1 MTQPSALLSWGIL
14 GTGRIAK
21 TFAGQLQHASTGRL
35 AAVGSRSRAGADAFA
50 SAFPGI
56 TAHGSY
62 EALLCDPAVEAVYI
76 ATPHAEHARW
86 AIEAARHGKH
96 LLVEKP
102 LALNHAEAMAVAQ
115 AAREH
120 GVFLMEAFMYRT
132 HPQMERVAEI
142 VRSGV
147 LGKLTLL
154 RANFAFGP
162 AAYRP
167 ESRLWQQ
174 ALGGGAILDVGC
186 YPMSFARWIAG
197 LTLGRPFAEPV
208 ELTALGTLHE
218 PSGVDE
224 QALAT
229 LRFEGDLLAE
239 LSTAINSRQ
248 DRSATLFGTKGSL
261 FIPNPWLPGEEAT
274 LELRVGEETQTLAVS
289 EPRPLYALEADAVAA
304 HLAAG
309 ESPRMPVDDT
319 LGNQLALDR
328 WRKAIGLI
336 YENEKEGAST
346 RPLPPLR
353 KAPAAIPPNLY
364 RSVPGIDKPLSR
376 MVLGT
381 DLVNAV
387 IAQPHAFALF
397 DSYLE
402 HGGNTFD
409 TSYHYGSGLGERL
422 LGHWMAQRGVRE
434 KVVVIAKGAH
444 TPNCNPKAMRE
455 QFEISLERMQI
466 DHAEFYLLHRDNPEV
481 PVGEFVDAL
490 NELVDEG
497 RITLF
502 GGSNWSLERVAEANA
517 YAKAHGRQG
526 FGAVSNQFSLA
537 AMNDP
542 IWAGCISASDAAS
555 RQWLTEAQMPF
566 FAWSSQARGFFV
578 RGSRSMTG
586 DAELNRCWYSDDN
599 FRRLERVRQLAR
611 EKKTTPILIA
621 AAYVLHQ
628 PFPMFALIGP
638 QKLSE
643 LAASFQAFGVG
654 LTPEEMA
661 WLNLES
667 DHPRA

>member
-1 MTQPSALLSWGIL
+1 MSQPRTDLSWGIL

-21 TFAGQLQHASTGRL
+21 TFAGQISQSTTGRL
-35 AAVGSRSRAGADAFA
+35 VAVGSRTEAGAAAFA
-50 SAFPGI
+50 QNFPGI

-62 EALLCDPAVEAVYI
+62 RALLEDEAVQAIYI

-102 LALNHAEAMAVAQ
+102 IALNHPEAMAVAE

-142 VRSGV
+142 IRSGV

-162 AAYRP
+162 VAYNP
-167 ESRLWQQ
+167 ESRLFQQ
-174 ALGGGAILDVGC
+174 ALGGGAILDIGC
-186 YPMSFARWIAG
+186 YPMSLARWIAG
-197 LTLGRPFAEPV
+197 ISQGQAFAEPV
-208 ELTALGTLHE
+208 RMTALGQLHE

-229 LRFEGDLLAE
+229 LAFEGGLFAE

-248 DRSATLFGTKGSL
+248 DQSATLFGTGGSL
-261 FIPNPWLPGEEAT
+261 FIPNPWLAGAEAT
-274 LELRVGEETQTLAVS
+274 LELTLAGKKEIITIT

-304 HLAAG
+304 HLEAG
-309 ESPRMPVDDT
+309 ESPVMPVGDT
-319 LGNQLALDR
+319 LGNMLALDR
-328 WRKAIGLI
+328 WRKAIGLV
-336 YENEKEGAST
+336 YDSEKEGALT
-346 RPLPPLR
+346 QPLPPLR
-353 KAPAAIPPNLY
+353 KAPAPIPSNLY
-364 RSVPGIDKPLSR
+364 RKLPGIEKPLSR

-381 DLVNAV
+381 DLVGAV
-387 IAQPHAFALF
+387 MAQPQAFALF
-397 DSYLE
+397 DSYIE

-409 TSYHYGSGLGERL
+409 TAHIYAAGLGERVF
-422 LGHWMAQRGVRE
+422 GHWLTQRGMRE
-434 KVVVIAKGAH
+434 KVVVIAKGGH
-444 TPNCNPKAMRE
+444 TPHCNPKAMRE
-455 QFEISLERMQI
+455 QLEISFERMQI
-466 DHAEFYLLHRDNPEV
+466 DHAEFYLLHRDNLEV

-490 NELVDEG
+490 NQFVAEG
-497 RITLF
+497 RITAF

-517 YAKAHGRQG
+517 YADAHGLQR

-537 AMNDP
+537 TMNDP
-542 IWAGCISASDAAS
+542 IWAGCISASDGAS
-555 RQWLTEAQMPF
+555 RRWLTEGQMPF

-578 RGSRSMTG
+578 RGSRSLTS
-586 DAELNRCWYSDDN
+586 DPELNRCWYSDDN
-599 FRRLERVRQLAR
+599 FRRLERVQQLAC
-611 EKKTTPILIA
+611 EKKTAPIHIA

-643 LAASFQAFGVG
+643 LGSSFQAFGVE

-667 DHPRA
+667 DSR